1 MTRERGHPVFAWAYD
16 RLAAAEERGGMAD
29 HRREQL
35 AAAAG
40 SVVEIGA
47 GTGLNFRH
55 YPPAVTRLV
64 ATEPDPYMLRRA
76 RVAARTAPVPVEVL
90 RAPAERLPFG
100 DGEFD
105 VVVSTLV
112 LCSVRDPAVA
122 LAEILRVLK
131 PGGAFLFLEHVRSE
145 NPTHARWQDRLERP
159 WGWVAAGC
167 HPNRDTVAAVERAGF
182 RIASLR
188 RFPFGPLQPARP
200 HVSGTATAPE

>member
-1 MTRERGHPVFAWAYD
+1 MARERGHPVFAWAYD
-16 RLAAAEERGGMAD
+16 RLAAPQERAGMAD

-35 AAAAG
+35 AAASG
-40 SVVEIGA
+40 RVVEIGA

-55 YPPAVTRLV
+55 YPPAVTEVL

-105 VVVSTLV
+105 AAVSTLV
-112 LCSVRDPAVA
+112 LCSVRDPALA
-122 LAEILRVLK
+122 LAEIRRVLK
-131 PGGAFLFLEHVRSE
+131 PEGALLFFEHVRSE
-145 NPTHARWQDRLERP
+145 NPSHARWQDRLERP

-182 RIASLR
+182 RITSLR
-188 RFPFGPLQPARP
+188 RFPFGPPQPARP
-200 HVSGTATAPE
+200 HAAGSATRPR